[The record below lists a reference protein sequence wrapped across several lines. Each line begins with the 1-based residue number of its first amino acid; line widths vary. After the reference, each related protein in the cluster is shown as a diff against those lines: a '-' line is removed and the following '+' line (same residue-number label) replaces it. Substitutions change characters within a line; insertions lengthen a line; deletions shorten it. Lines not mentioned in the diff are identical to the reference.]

1 MKIIRISAVWC
12 PACLIMRPIMN
23 EIENIFPTI
32 EHVEYDYDLDEEE
45 VKKYNVGE
53 ILPVFIVLDGDIEK
67 TRIIG
72 EKKKDEI
79 IKIIKEC
86 LDEENN

>member
-12 PACLIMRPIMN
+12 PACLIMRPIMD
-23 EIENIFPTI
+23 NIKNIYPNI

-45 VKKYNVGE
+45 VKKYNIGN
-53 ILPVFIVLDGDIEK
+53 ILPVFIVMNDGKEI

-72 EKKKDEI
+72 EKKKDEVI
-79 IKIIKEC
+79 SILKEI
-86 LDEENN
+86 LNEK